1 VLFRSRGGANIQGGT
16 SGESSCYKVLQ
27 TIMEKNMAPVI
38 CFSFSKKECEAY
50 AVIASKSDYN
60 SDEEKKLVQQVFSN
74 AISILSDED
83 QKLPQVES
91 VLPLLKKGIGI
102 HHSGMLPVLKETIE
116 ILFSE
121 GLLKVLFATETFSM
135 GLNMPARTVLFT
147 SCRKWDGKDIR
158 WITSG
163 EYIQMSGRAGRRG
176 LDDKGIVILM
186 IDERMSP
193 AAAKDIVKGQAN
205 PLNSAFHL
213 TYNMVLNLLRVE
225 GINPEFMLQ
234 RSFFQFQNYANIPAL
249 CEKLQK
255 CEEDYNS
262 IVFEKEHEISHYF
275 NLRQQIESLR
285 HQLSSIISLPKHVI
299 NFMNPGR
306 LINVVNKGDNFGW
319 GVVINFRK
327 RPNNKFNESEPIF
340 TIDCLLYVTKE
351 SSKSGYLSEIKPCT
365 NDQDGVMHIVP
376 IQTSVIRAISSVC
389 IYLPQNLQ
397 SLDSRQSVWKS
408 LKEIKKRTKGN
419 FPLLDPIEDM
429 GIKDKNLVEIVKK
442 IESVEEQIKQ
452 HKLHKDPAMADL
464 YKRYEKKAL
473 LKNEL
478 KQAKNELRQA
488 WSLLQM
494 EDLKCRKRVLRRLGY
509 CTEQD
514 VIDTKGRV
522 ACEIDTGEE
531 LVLTEM
537 LFNGVFNDMTP
548 SQCVALCSCFVVTEN
563 VKEEQPKLSQE
574 LAGPFKIMQDTAK
587 RVATVSKECK
597 LDVEIDEYVDKLKP
611 FLMDVM
617 TEWVAGAS
625 FAKVCSM
632 TSIFEGNIIRHI
644 RRLEELLRQMSC
656 AAKAIGNTALEAK
669 FNEGIAKIK
678 RDIVFAA
685 SLYL

>member
-1 VLFRSRGGANIQGGT
+1 
-16 SGESSCYKVLQ
+16 
-27 TIMEKNMAPVI
+27 
-38 CFSFSKKECEAY
+38 
-50 AVIASKSDYN
+50 VIAAKSDYN
-60 SDEEKKLVQQVFSN
+60 SDDEKKLVQQVFSN

-147 SCRKWDGKDIR
+147 SCRKWDGKETR

-234 RSFFQFQNYANIPAL
+234 RSFFQFQNYANIPTL
-249 CEKLQK
+249 CEKLKK
-255 CEEDYNS
+255 CEQDYNA
-262 IVFEKEHEISHYF
+262 IVFEKEHEISNYF

-285 HQLSSIISLPKHVI
+285 HQLSSIISLPKHI
-299 NFMNPGR
+299 MNFMNPGR
-306 LINVVNKGDNFGW
+306 LINVINKNDNFGW
-319 GVVINFRK
+319 GAVINFRR
-327 RPNNKFNESEPIF
+327 RPNSKFNDSEPIF

-351 SSKSGYLSEIKPCT
+351 SAKSGYLSEIKPCSD
-365 NDQDGVMHIVP
+365 DQEGVMHIVP

-397 SLDSRQSVWKS
+397 SLDSRQSVWKTI
-408 LKEIKKRTKGN
+408 KEIKKRTKGN
-419 FPLLDPIEDM
+419 LPLLDPIEDM
-429 GIKDKNLVEIVKK
+429 SIKDKNLVEIVKK
-442 IESVEEQIKQ
+442 IELVEEQILQ
-452 HKLHKDPAMADL
+452 HKLHKDPATTEL
-464 YKRYEKKAL
+464 YKKYEKKAM

-509 CTEQD
+509 CNEQD
-514 VIDTKGRV
+514 IIDTKGRV
-522 ACEIDTGEE
+522 ACEIDTGDE

-537 LFNGVFNDMTP
+537 LFNGVFNDLTIA
-548 SQCVALCSCFVVTEN
+548 QCVALCSCFVVTEN
-563 VKEEQPKLSQE
+563 VKEDAPKLAQD
-574 LAGPFKIMQDTAK
+574 LAGPFKIMQETAK

-597 LDVEIDEYVDKLKP
+597 LDIEIDEYVDCLKP

-617 TEWVAGAS
+617 NEWVAGAS
-625 FAKVCSM
+625 FSKICSM

-644 RRLEELLRQMSC
+644 RRLEELMRQMSC

-669 FNEGIAKIK
+669 FDDGIVKIK